1 MNKKFKLIFGS
12 VVFLVGAL
20 LIVFSPSHFITTILM
35 LIGIIFILNALI
47 KRKVVFLIIS
57 IILTVLAILVY
68 INIHSFR
75 SIERIEQQVNKV
87 EYIEILSKLQIA
99 AECHVKGIPYTFILD
114 EENRIVAKNRRG
126 KELEK
131 KIDEM
136 LKKKKE

>member
-20 LIVFSPSHFITTILM
+20 LIIFSPSHFITTILM
-35 LIGIIFILNALI
+35 LIGVIFILNALI

-68 INIHSFR
+68 INIHSFG

-87 EYIEILSKLQIA
+87 EYIENK
-99 AECHVKGIPYTFILD
+99 
-114 EENRIVAKNRRG
+114 
-126 KELEK
+126 
-131 KIDEM
+131 
-136 LKKKKE
+136 

>member
-12 VVFLVGAL
+12 VVFLAGAL
-20 LIVFSPSHFITTILM
+20 LIVLSPSHFITTILM
-35 LIGIIFILNALI
+35 LIIFILNALI

-87 EYIEILSKLQIA
+87 EYIEN
-99 AECHVKGIPYTFILD
+99 E
-114 EENRIVAKNRRG
+114 
-126 KELEK
+126 
-131 KIDEM
+131 
-136 LKKKKE
+136 